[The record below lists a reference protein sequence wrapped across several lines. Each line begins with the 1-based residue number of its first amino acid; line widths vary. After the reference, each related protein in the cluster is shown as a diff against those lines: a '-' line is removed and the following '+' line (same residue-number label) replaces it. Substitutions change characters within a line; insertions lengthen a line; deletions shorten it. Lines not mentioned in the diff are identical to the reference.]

1 MGRTTGNKVVKDP
14 AEKKEDRNRRMKK
27 FGLNYVRPSKVEKD
41 LRHAQSKDGR
51 VGRGA
56 AEHLAAMLEFFFD
69 QLWKRLAEE
78 AGQNH
83 QIQLVHVAK
92 ALADPESGFHGIFPT
107 RVAGVFLPAKRPEIV
122 SKKDRLVAASG
133 GDVEEEKKK
142 KKVKKTNKVSS
153 SKKPKK
159 EKVGEGEPKK
169 KVKKNKN
176 KASAE

>member
-14 AEKKEDRNRRMKK
+14 AEKKQDRNRRMKK

-41 LRHAQSKDGR
+41 LRHAQSRDGR

-107 RVAGVFLPAKRPEIV
+107 RVAGVFLPAKRPEV
-122 SKKDRLVAASG
+122 VPKKEKPNVAAASG
-133 GDVEEEKKK
+133 GDGEKKK
-142 KKVKKTNKVSS
+142 KKVKKVSS

-159 EKVGEGEPKK
+159 EKVGEGEK

-176 KASAE
+176 KGSVE

>member
-14 AEKKEDRNRRMKK
+14 AEKKQDRNRRMKK

-41 LRHAQSKDGR
+41 LRHAQSRDGR

-107 RVAGVFLPAKRPEIV
+107 RVAGVFLPAKRPEVV
-122 SKKDRLVAASG
+122 SKKEKSAVAAASG
-133 GDVEEEKKK
+133 GDGEKK
-142 KKVKKTNKVSS
+142 KKVKKVSS
-153 SKKPKK
+153 SKKLKK
-159 EKVGEGEPKK
+159 EKVGEGEK

-176 KASAE
+176 KGSVE

>member
-14 AEKKEDRNRRMKK
+14 AEKKQDRNRRMKK

-41 LRHAQSKDGR
+41 LRHAQSRDGR

-107 RVAGVFLPAKRPEIV
+107 RVAGVFLPAKRPEVV
-122 SKKDRLVAASG
+122 SKKEKSVVAAASG
-133 GDVEEEKKK
+133 GDENKSKKT
-142 KKVKKTNKVSS
+142 KKVSP

-159 EKVGEGEPKK
+159 EKVGEGEK

>member
-14 AEKKEDRNRRMKK
+14 AEKKQDRNRRMKK

-41 LRHAQSKDGR
+41 LRHAQSRDGR

-107 RVAGVFLPAKRPEIV
+107 RVAGVFLPAKRPEVV
-122 SKKDRLVAASG
+122 SKKEKSVAAASG
-133 GDVEEEKKK
+133 GDDEKKK
-142 KKVKKTNKVSS
+142 KAKKVSS

-159 EKVGEGEPKK
+159 EKVGEGEK

-176 KASAE
+176 KASVE